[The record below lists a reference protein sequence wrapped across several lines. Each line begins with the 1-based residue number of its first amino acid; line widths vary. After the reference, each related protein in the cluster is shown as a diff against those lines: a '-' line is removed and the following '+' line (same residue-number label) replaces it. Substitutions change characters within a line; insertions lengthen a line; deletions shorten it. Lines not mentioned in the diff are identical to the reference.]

1 MALAEHAYNA
11 SSSLFPDDTSS
22 EFLYQF
28 ERDSLNPD
36 SPASD
41 AAVFAYAIGQESVS
55 QTFTSED
62 RDAAKA
68 FLTEAFAAAG
78 MTGKIT
84 TGNEPSILPLRDPE
98 YAVGADYDEWSV
110 FEGMWK

>member
-11 SSSLFPDDTSS
+11 SSSLFPDDTPT
-22 EFLYQF
+22 EMLHAF
-28 ERDSLNPD
+28 ERETLNPD
-36 SPASD
+36 SAASD
-41 AAVFAYAIGQESVS
+41 ASVFAFAVGNEAVR

-62 RDAAKA
+62 REDAKA

-84 TGNEPSILPLRDPE
+84 NGTEPSILPLRDPE
-98 YAVGADYDEWSV
+98 YAVGSDFDEWSV
-110 FEGMWK
+110 FEGVWK